1 MKEIITNRKNVGAVY
16 KHTHTSFLKKEK
28 GITLIALVV
37 TIVVLLILAGISL
50 NLVLGNNGIISKA
63 KEAVKKTEEAQLK
76 ESLEMEMLESYIDSN
91 SSDDIISMIDANKL
105 KKMGVVGIKK
115 ISYQFD
121 DQGRGML
128 NDNNTKQNIK
138 AERSAKIASLN
149 KNITG
154 ETKLAKVEVV
164 RPNKIT
170 ILAVVEKDGKYY
182 DAEIVS
188 KNENDYSF
196 ENIQQTGRLPD
207 EAVIF
212 WKVVNRDNEDIDSLT
227 DNFPVVK
234 YNSKIFNM
242 MKEFD
247 AEDESYSS
255 VSISIYFQT
264 SEPMVIRVN
273 SGTDGNVKIPF
284 ASYNNYIDWGDGSTS
299 TVANIKSEKIASIN
313 SEIKLAGLSPNS
325 TTHEYSIYNK
335 DYTIYVYGMIF
346 GIDSYDANNIISIED
361 WGNGA
366 ILEYMSFSECT
377 NLKSIA
383 SPRAKTFKYV
393 TDFAGAFAGC
403 TSLDSIPDNFFV
415 SGIAPVTTYEGM
427 FYGCTN
433 LKGNAPELWLQVPNG
448 SSNGYQGTPEGLGC
462 FYGCSK
468 LSNYDQ
474 IPEYWKSEIEP

>member
-16 KHTHTSFLKKEK
+16 THTSFLKKEK

-128 NDNNTKQNIK
+128 NDNNIKQNIK
-138 AERSAKIASLN
+138 AERSTKIASLN
-149 KNITG
+149 NITG
-154 ETKLAKVEVV
+154 ETKLAELV
-164 RPNKIT
+164 RPNKVT

-212 WKVVNRDNEDIDSLT
+212 WKVVNRDNEDIDFLT

-242 MKEFD
+242 MEEFD
-247 AEDESYSS
+247 AEDESYSRA
-255 VSISIYFQT
+255 IYFQT

-299 TVANIKSEKIASIN
+299 TVANMKSEKIASIN
-313 SEIKLAGLSPNS
+313 SEIKLAQGLSNS

-366 ILEYMSFSECT
+366 ILKYMNFSECT

-393 TDFAGAFAGC
+393 TDFTGAFAGC
-403 TSLDSIPDNFFV
+403 TSLESIPDNFFV

-433 LKGNAPELWLQVPNG
+433 LTGNAPELWLQVPNG

-474 IPEYWKSEIEP
+474 IPEYWKSGIEPPQ